1 MKKKKHRLFSRSYTC
16 LCIGVL
22 LLSLLFGSVSLAAEN
37 YTGKEADIL
46 FLHDTHSHLN
56 SFLTVEDGQA
66 AEVGGFASIKTL
78 INEAREKNPDTL
90 VLDAGDFPWVL
101 WCRPFTIP
109 RPQSCV
115 CSVPSDVR

>member
-78 INEAREKNPDTL
+78 INEAREKIPIPL
-90 VLDAGDFPWVL
+90 FWMRAIFPWVP
-101 WCRPFTIP
+101 WCRPFTTP
-109 RPQSCV
+109 TPQSCV
-115 CSVPSDVR
+115 CSAPSDVR